1 MVLHEFVG
9 GCREGGAGG
18 KQGTVATGSL
28 SKRKH
33 KSSCQFVRAVVLTML
48 TIKFNNTQVAT
59 TNIKVARGCVQMW
72 QQKAATV
79 DLHIEILNNFRLNMF
94 NDF

>member
-9 GCREGGAGG
+9 GCREEDGRG

-59 TNIKVARGCVQMW
+59 TNIKVARGRVSRRW
-72 QQKAATV
+72 QLLTC
-79 DLHIEILNNFRLNMF
+79 ILKY
-94 NDF
+94 